1 MITLFGLPP
10 AGGLRQPSPFV
21 LKVEMALSYLG
32 LSYNNSEVSILKINK
47 LSPTGKVPW
56 IKVGNEL
63 IGDSELILAHLDNTN
78 QGRLYDHLSDREKSL
93 GMAYLRLAEHHLF
106 WLMVSAR
113 WLHSNQLDQLKTDW
127 FGSYPK
133 FVSDFIAKNGKRNV
147 ERFCFTQG
155 IGRLNQ
161 KEQFIAA
168 KQDLESLAYR
178 LESNDYLLGEFL
190 TVYDFSISSLLS
202 CIVEF
207 NPSNW
212 LSDLAKDYPV
222 LKTYMR
228 KTQKE
233 LTLSNTI

>member
-21 LKVEMALSYLG
+21 LKVEMALTYLG
-32 LSYNNSEVSILKINK
+32 LSYNSAEVSILQVNK

-56 IKVGNEL
+56 IKVGKEL
-63 IGDSELILAHLDNTN
+63 IGDSELILAHLNNTN
-78 QGRLYDHLSDREKSL
+78 QGKLYGHLSDREKSL
-93 GMAYLRLAEHHLF
+93 GMAYLRLAEHHLL

-113 WLHSNQLDQLKTDW
+113 WLHSDQLNQLKTDW

-133 FVSDFIAKNGKRNV
+133 IVGDFIAKNGKRNV
-147 ERFCFTQG
+147 ERLCFTQG
-155 IGRLNQ
+155 IGRLDQ

-178 LESNDYLLGEFL
+178 LESNDYLLGEFP

-202 CIVEF
+202 CIIEF
-207 NPSNW
+207 QPSNW

-222 LKTYMR
+222 LKKYMS
-228 KTQKE
+228 KTQRE